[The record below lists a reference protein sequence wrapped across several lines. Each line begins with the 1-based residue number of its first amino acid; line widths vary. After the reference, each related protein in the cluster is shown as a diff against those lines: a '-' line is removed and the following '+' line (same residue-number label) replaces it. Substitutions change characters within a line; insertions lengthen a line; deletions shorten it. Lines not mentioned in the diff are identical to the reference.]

1 MRNFLKN
8 FWGAFVSPIAL
19 IIFLTIL
26 FTGAAYVGELSPSN
40 KLMDSVVKIELKNG
54 HGSGVHIGN
63 GYYLTAAHVVKG
75 EKEVSMRDDDGVKRM
90 AKVMWIN
97 EESDIALL
105 FYNKPPESLYQY
117 GVPLK
122 CSYLSV
128 GDDVTALGNPI
139 KLEWIETNGKIASKP
154 IRIDGVWEEVYVV
167 DFPIFNGMS
176 GGPMFDTNG
185 NLYGINVG
193 GQYIQSIMG
202 DSVPVGMGMIVPS
215 KHICDLMGIE

>member
-19 IIFLTIL
+19 ISFLTVL
-26 FTGAAYVGELSPSN
+26 FIGAAYVGELSPHN
-40 KLMDSVVKIELKNG
+40 RLMDSVVKIELKNG

-128 GDDVTALGNPI
+128 GDDVTALGNPAQ
-139 KLEWIETNGKIASKP
+139 LEFVASYGKISSNARNMDP
-154 IRIDGVWEEVYVV
+154 YWEQVYVV
-167 DFPIFNGMS
+167 DTTMVMGMS
-176 GGPMFDTNG
+176 GGPMFDANG

-193 GQYIQSIMG
+193 VLM
-202 DSVPVGMGMIVPS
+202 VPLGFGGSLTGFGMIVPS

>member
-1 MRNFLKN
+1 MRNFLKK
-8 FWGAFVSPIAL
+8 FWGAFVAPIAL
-19 IIFLTIL
+19 ISFLTIL
-26 FTGAAYVGELSPSN
+26 FTVEVYFGELSPHN
-40 KLMDSVVKIELKNG
+40 RPMDSVVKIELKNG

-75 EKEVSMRDDDGVKRM
+75 EKEVSMRDDDGVKRV

-128 GDDVTALGNPI
+128 GNDVTALGNPAQ
-139 KLEWIETNGKIASKP
+139 LEFVASYGKISSGP
-154 IRIDGVWEEVYVV
+154 RNMDPYWEQVYVV
-167 DFPIFNGMS
+167 DTTMVMGMS
-176 GGPMFDTNG
+176 GGPMFDANG

-193 GQYIQSIMG
+193 VLM
-202 DSVPVGMGMIVPS
+202 VPLGFGGSLTGFGMIVPS